1 MNNREVHDPASL
13 QAISDELP
21 SGRSVPVLVIRGQVP
36 TFLPLRVP

>member
-1 MNNREVHDPASL
+1 VNDSQSL
-13 QAISDELP
+13 QTISEELP